1 MSKRCEDCE
10 YFNGYDYG
18 DGTPCCDYENSSG
31 DTGYEVCPFNDV
43 ASLRK
48 NGIKIEID
56 SGFMTDYIKHTIIN
70 TVEDKACDI
79 ANREVAFII
88 DSTIREEIRSKVK
101 EKLDEKIE
109 IEINNALDDFM
120 NGEIHTGGLYSDSTI
135 TRKKYIANKIE
146 ERLSKIDMY
155 SIKSMVE
162 NAASN
167 QIDKFTRNLRNEI
180 NQSIKTLFDEATRAT
195 LTDNVV
201 SMLMSNDTYKR
212 LSESMSSL
220 LPSPKVNN

>member
-48 NGIKIEID
+48 NGINIEID

-70 TVEDKACDI
+70 TVENKACDI

-88 DSTIREEIRSKVK
+88 DSTIKEEIRNKVK

-120 NGEIHTGGLYSDSTI
+120 NGEIHTGGLYGDSTV

-146 ERLSKIDMY
+146 ERLSKIDIY

-162 NAASN
+162 NEASN

-180 NQSIKTLFDEATRAT
+180 NQSIKTLFDEATRTT

-220 LPSPKVNN
+220 LPSPKG